1 VPNWERRI
9 VWNPPSDA
17 GDASRMGRFLTRVSQ
32 ETGED
37 LVDYH
42 AAWRWSVENIE
53 AFWDQIVT
61 EFDVELTGGSG
72 RTLSGDDIVG
82 ARWYE
87 GASLNYA
94 EHLLRTGD
102 DDRTAIIGESQSRPR
117 VELTFR
123 ELRDQVARAATGL
136 RQLGVGPGDRVAA
149 YLPNCPEAVVAF
161 LATAS
166 VGAIWS
172 SCAPEFGVR
181 AVVDRFAQIGPKVFF
196 AVTAYSYGAKRISRA
211 SDLST
216 ILGELPTVETV
227 VLVDFVPD
235 PPELEDQAVGAR
247 STVRFG
253 DLTASPHGADSA
265 PVPVAFD
272 HPLYVLYSSGSTGL
286 PKPIVHGH
294 GGILLEHLKALG
306 LHHDLGDADVFLWF
320 TTTGWMMWNYLVSA
334 LALGTTIVT
343 YDGDPMYPATDELLR
358 VAGRCGVTVLGCG
371 APYLIACHAQEV
383 ELPADVDLRAIR
395 QIGSTGSPLPPTGF
409 EWVEQRFGGQVQVVS
424 ASGGTDL
431 CTAFV
436 SGAPILPVH
445 AGEIQC
451 RCLGAWVD
459 AFDENGSSVVGRLGE
474 MVIRAPMPSMPVG
487 FWGDS
492 DGSRYRAAYFEHFP
506 GVWRHGDWIEIT
518 EDGTCIITGR
528 SDATLNRGGIRSG
541 TAEYTTIVESVPGVA
556 DSLVVHLEDSDG
568 GAGELVLLLALEAG
582 HRIDDGLLGAIRS
595 AVRTELS
602 PRHVPDRVV
611 GVPRIPR
618 TISGKKVEVP
628 VKRLLSGG
636 DPDRVVTRDALADPT
651 AWDDLV
657 AVVRELRDKA

>member
-1 VPNWERRI
+1 MPTWERRI
-9 VWNPPSDA
+9 VWSPPVDA
-17 GDASRMGRFLTRVSQ
+17 DRVSRMGRFLARVTL
-32 ETGED
+32 ETGRD
-37 LVDYH
+37 VRDYH
-42 AAWRWSVENIE
+42 EAWSWSVEDIE
-53 AFWDQIVT
+53 GFWDQIVT
-61 EFDVELTGGSG
+61 EFEVELSGGYG
-72 RTLSGDDIVG
+72 RTLSGDGIVG

-94 EHLLRTGD
+94 EHLLRAGH
-102 DDRTAIIGESQSRPR
+102 DDRVAIIGESQSRAR
-117 VELTFR
+117 VELTFG
-123 ELRDQVARAATGL
+123 ELRDQVARAAAGL
-136 RQLGVGPGDRVAA
+136 RRLGVGPGDRVVA

-181 AVVDRFAQIGPKVFF
+181 AVVDRFAQISPKVIF
-196 AVTAYSYGAKRISRA
+196 AVTAYCYGTKRISRS
-211 SDLST
+211 SDLAS
-216 ILGELPTVETV
+216 ILCDLPTIESV
-227 VLVDFVPD
+227 VIVDFVPD
-235 PPELEDQAVGAR
+235 PPAPHSEVTGRQPPV
-247 STVRFG
+247 SFN
-253 DLTASPHGADSA
+253 DLLDSA
-265 PVPVAFD
+265 IGEESAPASVAFD
-272 HPLYVLYSSGSTGL
+272 HPLYVLFSSGSTGL

-306 LHHDLGDADVFLWF
+306 LHHDLGEADVFLWF

-343 YDGDPMYPATDELLR
+343 FDGDPMSPTTDELLR

-371 APYLIACHAQEV
+371 APYLIACNAQGLD
-383 ELPADVDLRAIR
+383 LPDGVDLGAIR
-395 QIGSTGSPLPPTGF
+395 QIGSTGSPLPPSGF
-409 EWVEQRFGGQVQVVS
+409 EWVEERFGGRVQVVS

-445 AGEIQC
+445 SGEIQC

-459 AFDENGSSVVGRLGE
+459 AFDDNGSSVVGRLGE
-474 MVIRAPMPSMPVG
+474 MVIRAPMPSMPVA
-487 FWGDS
+487 FWGDT

-518 EDGTCIITGR
+518 VDGTCIITGR

-568 GAGELVLLLALEAG
+568 GPGELVLLVALEG
-582 HRIDDGLLGAIRS
+582 GREIDDGLLSAIRT

-602 PRHVPDRVV
+602 PRHVPDTIVRV
-611 GVPRIPR
+611 PSIPR

-636 DPDRVVTRDALADPT
+636 ESDRVVARDALADPA
-651 AWDDLV
+651 AWDAFIMAVRV
-657 AVVRELRDKA
+657 AGRSA